1 MLTAVIRS
9 DGSQQALAATLAV
22 LIPAVAEGFLGHAV
36 LVDTVGAAETERA
49 ADATGARYLR
59 ASHERAW
66 QDAAAKARGDRL
78 VLFDAGDVPQAHWV
92 QAVERHL
99 LIAAGKPA
107 LIPSRGLAAS
117 LCENHLLH
125 RTSWAC
131 GRAGHAQGDG
141 ADRSSGT
148 GSGAAA
154 GLAGTGRLGRLGGL
168 RCRPIRYAGYAW
180 LDAFCP
186 GTCALQHKFIC

>member
-36 LVDTVGAAETERA
+36 IVDTIGSPETERA

-59 ASHERAW
+59 ASNGSAW
-66 QDAAAKARGDRL
+66 RDGAAGARGERI

-99 LIAAGKPA
+99 LVAAAKPA
-107 LIPSRGLAAS
+107 LIPASGIAAS
-117 LCENHLLH
+117 LLERLAFSLG
-125 RTSWAC
+125 
-131 GRAGHAQGDG
+131 GRGLGPGLVMLRAA
-141 ADRSSGT
+141 
-148 GSGAAA
+148 AAA
-154 GLAGTGRLGRLGGL
+154 GRIDRAPLRLPVLRERAG
-168 RCRPIRYAGYAW
+168 
-180 LDAFCP
+180 
-186 GTCALQHKFIC
+186 

>member
-36 LVDTVGAAETERA
+36 LVDTVGAPETERA

-59 ASHERAW
+59 AEQEKAW
-66 QDAAAKARGDRL
+66 QEAAAQARGDRL

-99 LIAAGKPA
+99 LVSAARPA
-107 LIPSRGLAAS
+107 VIPLRSAVAALRERVGFSFGGRGLAAG
-117 LCENHLLH
+117 LVIPKAMALAGRLDGAPVRLPVLRE
-125 RTSWAC
+125 
-131 GRAGHAQGDG
+131 RAG
-141 ADRSSGT
+141 
-148 GSGAAA
+148 
-154 GLAGTGRLGRLGGL
+154 
-168 RCRPIRYAGYAW
+168 
-180 LDAFCP
+180 
-186 GTCALQHKFIC
+186 

>member
-36 LVDTVGAAETERA
+36 IMDLVGAPETERA

-59 ASHERAW
+59 ANRERAW

-99 LIAAGKPA
+99 LVAAAKPA
-107 LIPSRGLAAS
+107 LIPLRGAAASLRERIAFAVGGRGLAAG
-117 LCENHLLH
+117 LVMPKAMALAGRLDRAPVRLPVLRE
-125 RTSWAC
+125 
-131 GRAGHAQGDG
+131 RAG
-141 ADRSSGT
+141 
-148 GSGAAA
+148 
-154 GLAGTGRLGRLGGL
+154 
-168 RCRPIRYAGYAW
+168 
-180 LDAFCP
+180 
-186 GTCALQHKFIC
+186 

>member
-36 LVDTVGAAETERA
+36 LVDTAGSPETERA

-59 ASHERAW
+59 ASHEQAW

-99 LIAAGKPA
+99 LLAASKPA
-107 LIPSRGLAAS
+107 LIPSRGAAAS
-117 LCENHLLH
+117 LRE
-125 RTSWAC
+125 RIAFSV
-131 GRAGHAQGDG
+131 
-141 ADRSSGT
+141 
-148 GSGAAA
+148 GSRGLAA
-154 GLAGTGRLGRLGGL
+154 GLVMPKAMALAGRLDQAPVRLSVL
-168 RCRPIRYAGYAW
+168 RERAG
-180 LDAFCP
+180 
-186 GTCALQHKFIC
+186 

>member
-36 LVDTVGAAETERA
+36 LVDTVGSPETERA

-59 ASHERAW
+59 ASHAQAW
-66 QDAAAKARGDRL
+66 QDAAGQARGDRL

-99 LIAAGKPA
+99 LMAAGKPA
-107 LIPSRGLAAS
+107 LIPSRGMAAS
-117 LCENHLLH
+117 LHERMLF
-125 RTSWAC
+125 AVG
-131 GRAGHAQGDG
+131 GRGLG
-141 ADRSSGT
+141 
-148 GSGAAA
+148 A
-154 GLAGTGRLGRLGGL
+154 GLVMPKAMALTGRLDRAPVRLPVL
-168 RCRPIRYAGYAW
+168 RERAG
-180 LDAFCP
+180 
-186 GTCALQHKFIC
+186 